1 MRSNRRNVSVFSI
14 SALDLFAAALGAFIL
29 IVLVL
34 FPYYKLGGTDQ
45 SMEELEELVKKRRL
59 VASSTQSEMSQIRA
73 IQAEIRLL
81 NKQYRTAETEMSTI
95 EDRLRE
101 VQKQTAEIEIP
112 DPPPVPRPDPEPIPE
127 PEPVVEPPRSTNQGV
142 EFSILG
148 LATSKKEVVIVVDMS
163 GSMKAHRQNVER
175 ALNEILDVMKPDNR
189 FSIIGYR
196 GGPTYDTF
204 PRGGNFTRADAGT
217 ISQARSFVSGLS
229 RRFGGG
235 TPTQAAMVRALN
247 MRPEAVILISDGA
260 PDDGS
265 PGEIIANV
273 SNRNRGRAEIH
284 TVAIGDYTQDK
295 ALTIF
300 LQEMANRNRG
310 DFVGRAR

>member
-1 MRSNRRNVSVFSI
+1 MRSNRRSISVFSI

-34 FPYYKLGGTDQ
+34 FPYYKKGGTDQ

-73 IQAEIRLL
+73 IRAEIRLL
-81 NKQYRTAETEMSTI
+81 DKQYLTTKEEMSTI
-95 EDRLRE
+95 EDRIRE

-112 DPPPVPRPDPEPIPE
+112 DPPPVPRPDPEPVPE
-127 PEPVVEPPRSTNQGV
+127 PEPVELPPRSTNQGV

-148 LATSKKEVVIVVDMS
+148 LATLKKEVVIVVDMS
-163 GSMKAHRQNVER
+163 GSMKAHRGNVER
-175 ALNEILDVMKPDNR
+175 ALNEILDVLKPDNR
-189 FSIIGYR
+189 FAIIGYR
-196 GGPTYDTF
+196 GGPSYDTF
-204 PRGGNFTRADAGT
+204 PRGGRFTRADAGT

-229 RRFGGG
+229 RKFGGG

-247 MRPEAVILISDGA
+247 MRPEAMILISDGA
-260 PDDGS
+260 PDDGR

-300 LQEMANRNRG
+300 LQELANRNRG

>member
-1 MRSNRRNVSVFSI
+1 MRTTRRNISVFSI

-45 SMEELEELVKKRRL
+45 SMDELEELVKKRRL
-59 VASSTQSEMSQIRA
+59 VASSTQTEMSQIRA

-81 NKQYRTAETEMSTI
+81 DKQYRTTETEMSVTEAKI
-95 EDRLRE
+95 RE

-112 DPPPVPRPDPEPIPE
+112 DPPPQPEPDPEPVPE
-127 PEPVVEPPRSTNQGV
+127 PEPAAEPPRSTNQGI

-148 LATSKKEVVIVVDMS
+148 LATTKKEVVIVVDMS
-163 GSMKAHRQNVER
+163 GSMRSHTGNVER
-175 ALNEILDVMKPDNR
+175 ALNEILDVMKPDNS

-204 PRGGNFTRADAGT
+204 PRNGRVTRADANSL
-217 ISQARSFVSGLS
+217 SQARSFVSGLS

-235 TPTQAAMVRALN
+235 TPTQSAMIKALN
-247 MRPEAVILISDGA
+247 LRPEAVILISDGA
-260 PDDGS
+260 PDDGT

-300 LQEMANRNRG
+300 LQELANRNGG

>member
-1 MRSNRRNVSVFSI
+1 MRSNRRNISVFSI

-34 FPYYKLGGTDQ
+34 FPYYQKGGTDE
-45 SMEELEELVKKRRL
+45 SMDELEELVKKRRL
-59 VASSTQSEMSQIRA
+59 VASSTQTDMSKIRA

-81 NKQYRTAETEMSTI
+81 DKQYLTVEEEMAVVEEKI
-95 EDRLRE
+95 RE

-112 DPPPVPRPDPEPIPE
+112 DPPPLPQPDPEPIPE
-127 PEPVVEPPRSTNQGV
+127 PDPVKEPPRSTNQGV

-148 LATSKKEVVIVVDMS
+148 LATNRKEVVIVVDMS
-163 GSMKAHRQNVER
+163 GSMESHTANVER

-189 FSIIGYR
+189 FAIIGYR
-196 GGPTYDTF
+196 GGPSYDAF
-204 PRGGNFTRADAGT
+204 PHGGQFRSADAAS
-217 ISQARSFVSGLS
+217 IDQARRFVSGLP
-229 RRFGGG
+229 RKFGGG

-247 MRPEAVILISDGA
+247 MRPEVIILISDGA

-265 PGEIIANV
+265 PGEIIANI
-273 SNRNRGRAEIH
+273 SNRNRARAEIH
-284 TVAIGDYTQDK
+284 TVAIGDYTKNK
-295 ALTIF
+295 ALTVF
-300 LQEMANRNRG
+300 LQELANRNNG

>member
-59 VASSTQSEMSQIRA
+59 VASSTQSEMSRIRA
-73 IQAEIRLL
+73 IQSEIRLL
-81 NKQYRTAETEMSTI
+81 DKQYRTTETEMSVI

-112 DPPPVPRPDPEPIPE
+112 DPPPLPRPDPEPIPD
-127 PEPVVEPPRSTNQGV
+127 PKPVVEPPRSTNQGV

-148 LATSKKEVVIVVDMS
+148 LATTKKEVVIVVDMS
-163 GSMKAHRQNVER
+163 GSMKSHRRNVEQ
-175 ALNEILDVMKPDNR
+175 ALNEILDVMQSDTR
-189 FSIIGYR
+189 FAIIGYR

-204 PRGGNFTRADAGT
+204 PRSGRVTRADPGT
-217 ISQARSFVSGLS
+217 IDQARNFVSGLS

-247 MRPEAVILISDGA
+247 MRPEALILISDGA

-300 LQEMANRNRG
+300 LQELANRNRG

>member
-1 MRSNRRNVSVFSI
+1 MRSNRRNFSVFSI

-81 NKQYRTAETEMSTI
+81 DKQYRTTATEMSTI
-95 EDRLRE
+95 EDRIRE
-101 VQKQTAEIEIP
+101 VRKQTAEIEIP

-148 LATSKKEVVIVVDMS
+148 LATTKKEVVIVVDMS
-163 GSMKAHRQNVER
+163 GSMKSHTRNVER

-189 FSIIGYR
+189 FAIIGYR
-196 GGPTYDTF
+196 GGPSYNTF

-260 PDDGS
+260 PDDGR

-300 LQEMANRNRG
+300 LQELANRNRG

>member
-1 MRSNRRNVSVFSI
+1 
-14 SALDLFAAALGAFIL
+14 
-29 IVLVL
+29 
-34 FPYYKLGGTDQ
+34 
-45 SMEELEELVKKRRL
+45 
-59 VASSTQSEMSQIRA
+59 
-73 IQAEIRLL
+73 
-81 NKQYRTAETEMSTI
+81 
-95 EDRLRE
+95 
-101 VQKQTAEIEIP
+101 
-112 DPPPVPRPDPEPIPE
+112 
-127 PEPVVEPPRSTNQGV
+127 VVEPPRSTNQGV

-148 LATSKKEVVIVVDMS
+148 LATTKKEVVIVVDMS
-163 GSMKAHRQNVER
+163 GSMKSHRRNVER
-175 ALNEILDVMKPDNR
+175 ALNEILDVMKSDNR
-189 FSIIGYR
+189 FAIIGYR

-204 PRGGNFTRADAGT
+204 PRSGSFTRADPGT
-217 ISQARSFVSGLS
+217 INQARSFVSGLS

-247 MRPEAVILISDGA
+247 MRPEALILISDGA

-300 LQEMANRNRG
+300 LQELANRNRG

>member
-1 MRSNRRNVSVFSI
+1 
-14 SALDLFAAALGAFIL
+14 
-29 IVLVL
+29 
-34 FPYYKLGGTDQ
+34 
-45 SMEELEELVKKRRL
+45 
-59 VASSTQSEMSQIRA
+59 MSD
-73 IQAEIRLL
+73 
-81 NKQYRTAETEMSTI
+81 I
-95 EDRLRE
+95 EARIKE
-101 VQKQTAEIEIP
+101 VQRQTAEIEIP

-127 PEPVVEPPRSTNQGV
+127 PDPVAEPPRSTNQGV

-148 LATSKKEVVIVVDMS
+148 LATEKKEVAIVVDMS
-163 GSMKAHRQNVER
+163 GSMKSHRRNVER

-189 FSIIGYR
+189 FTIIGYR
-196 GGPTYDTF
+196 GGPSFDTF
-204 PRGGNFTRADAGT
+204 PRSARFTPASSST
-217 ISQARSFVSGLS
+217 IAQARTFVSGLS
-229 RRFGGG
+229 SRFGGG

-247 MRPEAVILISDGA
+247 LRPEAIILISDGA

-300 LQEMANRNRG
+300 LQELANRNRG

>member
-1 MRSNRRNVSVFSI
+1 MRTTRRNISVFSI

-59 VASSTQSEMSQIRA
+59 VASSTQTEMSQIRA

-81 NKQYRTAETEMSTI
+81 DKQYRTTETEMSVTEAKI
-95 EDRLRE
+95 RE

-112 DPPPVPRPDPEPIPE
+112 DPPPQPEPDPEPVPE
-127 PEPVVEPPRSTNQGV
+127 PEPAAEPPRSTNQGI

-148 LATSKKEVVIVVDMS
+148 LATNKKEVVIVVDMS
-163 GSMKAHRQNVER
+163 GSMRAHTGNVER
-175 ALNEILDVMKPDNR
+175 ALNEILDVMNPDNS
-189 FSIIGYR
+189 FAILGYR

-204 PRGGNFTRADAGT
+204 PRNGRVTRADTSSLA
-217 ISQARSFVSGLS
+217 QARNFISGLS

-235 TPTQAAMVRALN
+235 TPTQSALIRALN
-247 MRPEAVILISDGA
+247 MSPEAIILLSDGA
-260 PDDGS
+260 PDDAPPS
-265 PGEIIANV
+265 IIITNV

-295 ALTIF
+295 SLTLF
-300 LQEMANRNRG
+300 LQGLASRNGG